1 MCRPPPRSKLVTTSG
16 YRCPLRPGLDAR
28 DPAPAPGG
36 IIEFLDE
43 GTTFARS
50 SVLRRRGSIEAS
62 TPWGNT
68 DEHLHSIWRQVGRA

>member
-43 GTTFARS
+43 GS
-50 SVLRRRGSIEAS
+50 DICEVLGLEATRLDRGIHAL
-62 TPWGNT
+62 GQ
-68 DEHLHSIWRQVGRA
+68 HR